1 MRIIRW
7 LDRNLEVAL
16 MVVAMIVLIFVMG
29 AQVVARK
36 FLGASIDWSEELGRY
51 LFVWMGFLQLQRG
64 IRLPPPG

>member
-51 LFVWMGFLQLQRG
+51 LFVWMGWQAVRF
-64 IRLPPPG
+64 